1 MPNPSGT
8 AQRRSLSGSC
18 ATWKTSLARGNCVRG
33 GRMPSSIG
41 PSTVSLSVRAPG
53 GWYQSAAI
61 GRCVLASGGLRSY
74 HLLFLAD
81 GGIHTP
87 TPLATPAQWPAALL
101 GFPGLIICFAIA
113 CCCLLSARGP
123 SLHLLS
129 CLGCPRRFDPIV
141 LAAASGLL
149 EAPLVLARSTP
160 GPARTAPSWPS
171 LYFEHLWLSYLSG
184 GLLN

>member
-1 MPNPSGT
+1 
-8 AQRRSLSGSC
+8 
-18 ATWKTSLARGNCVRG
+18 
-33 GRMPSSIG
+33 MPSSIG

-113 CCCLLSARGP
+113 VAMFVSHQPALGYIPSNPTSGSPCCCLLSARGP